1 MHSSKVKDFF
11 SKAPHELLLDDCIW
25 CKDEDGSSNLLLHS
39 QPKPSESFLESTKEA
54 LYSCTECQD
63 AYYRSRLKTSS
74 LFLEC
79 FDNERLIEPLKN
91 FLEGHTTHTCSKF
104 VLTIYEILSN
114 PYHLQSASQTIAA
127 PFWKVIET
135 LIERKKMI
143 RSGIVLPGF
152 FLFLH
157 QSPTLQNWI
166 MQRLPL
172 DFGDCIMQRSS
183 AIPLRRS
190 LSFRQIFQKTN
201 PSEHKRIIL
210 YLPFRLSHHHIQ
222 EMIPLLKGEGLIFSM
237 LKNCKIVGDK
247 AAVIE
252 CLFKYLKEWDPSILR
267 LTLRSFTTSATL
279 LQVFES
285 NCLLKEQEQE
295 EKGLRKEAE
304 TEEVCD
310 FGKLFCSTSSM
321 LEKGNDCY
329 HNILLFYL
337 LKNPSPS
344 MLSLA
349 KAELGSMFVLNTKI
363 HPDLNRLCK
372 QLSIIYRKT
381 ELGIVKQILERFAP
395 LPSSSFPLKSSAPVH
410 VLKLTEGQPPSK
422 LQRLK
427 MEYAEERRVGISGVS
442 GAFGAMSSS
451 SHLYNHLQKQTK
463 PSSIAPSKALSLQQQ
478 QQQRKE
484 QEIDRFG
491 PVVRHSS
498 TVLLGEEE
506 LGRTSI
512 KEKRLKSITA
522 NETLQKQQPLSVQEE
537 IDLLQCFHTKILE
550 NRLPTPLKDSK
561 QTFETHQEYVQ
572 AMEPLIYEET
582 MAQIKQATPITN
594 MTTTVVIESLRY
606 SDSLIDLIT
615 SKGDG
620 ENDASESFSEQEVV
634 ELEGNPGC
642 RGIVMGLIRG
652 KSVKVHLLRS
662 SVPADLIRIGGKL
675 SFIRMDSTIVTDWRQ
690 LLSLYNLRCS
700 PFLANILRGKVFRST
715 VVFGAEER
723 CKNSNLN
730 VSQQMVLQTAK
741 MMPPHSISLVQGPP
755 GTGKT
760 STIDAVVSAILES
773 SVATKI
779 LICCPSNTAVDEIVR
794 RIAISHSGSVIRVG
808 QPESMAEDV
817 KAFSLDRLK
826 ASFAN
831 DKKADCTAAEKV
843 MLSELKERLLKTK
856 AMPPTVQVEQRR
868 KELEVKIR
876 NYQRSITSSSTI
888 SSIELLKKARVICS
902 TLSGAGHETL
912 SIGELNPQTLIVDEA
927 CQSVECLTLI
937 PLRFP
942 SLKRIILVGDPRQLP
957 PTLLSSAP
965 PPSAARSLFERLYQV
980 DPSKSQMLNLQYRMH
995 PEISAF
1001 PSKEFYFSL
1010 LGDSP
1015 SLQKDNA
1022 RPYHQRNQNNAVVEP
1037 FLFCNIIAKTSKHR
1051 HSNAAE
1057 ADCLLEFLKF
1067 FIKTSPKGDRIG
1079 IITPYREQQR
1089 LIKSK
1094 IASNLGSAILEHC
1107 QVMTVDGF
1115 QGQER
1120 EVILFSCVRS
1130 SGDSIGEGG
1139 GRGIGFL
1146 KDERRLN
1153 VALTRSKSTLVVIG
1167 DAGYLASSGS
1177 PCWKRFIS
1185 NATQRGLVKDW
1196 ETVMMGSINT
1206 SLQPSSII
1214 KYIDDLSKSS
1224 LTTKKSDKAPKKI
1237 QSPLERRRN

>member
-11 SKAPHELLLDDCIW
+11 SKAQHELLLDDCIW
-25 CKDEDGSSNLLLHS
+25 CKDEEGSSKLLLHS
-39 QPKPSESFLESTKEA
+39 QPTPPESFLESTKEA

-74 LFLEC
+74 SFLEA

-91 FLEGHTTHTCSKF
+91 FLDGHTTHTCSKF

-114 PYHLQSASQTIAA
+114 PYHLQSATETIAA

-157 QSPTLQNWI
+157 QSQTLQSWI

-183 AIPLRRS
+183 AIPLRRG
-190 LSFRQIFQKTN
+190 LSFKQLFQKTN

-222 EMIPLLKGEGLIFSM
+222 EIIPLLKGEGLIFSM

-247 AAVIE
+247 AAVVR
-252 CLFKYLKEWDPSILR
+252 CLFNYLKEWDPSILR

-279 LQVFES
+279 LEVFES

-295 EKGLRKEAE
+295 GEGEI
-304 TEEVCD
+304 CD

-321 LEKGNDCY
+321 LEKGNDSY
-329 HNILLFYL
+329 HNSLLFYL

-349 KAELGSMFVLNTKI
+349 KTELGSNFVLNTKI
-363 HPDLNRLCK
+363 HPDLNRMCK

-381 ELGIVKQILERFAP
+381 DLGIVKQILERFTP
-395 LPSSSFPLKSSAPVH
+395 LPSFPLKSSAPAH
-410 VLKLTEGQPPSK
+410 VLKLTEGQPTSK

-427 MEYAEERRVGISGVS
+427 MEYAEERRIGVSGVS
-442 GAFGAMSSS
+442 GCGVVSS
-451 SHLYNHLQKQTK
+451 SHLYNHLQKQT
-463 PSSIAPSKALSLQQQ
+463 IPSKMTSSKAVSLQQQ
-478 QQQRKE
+478 NQHHQQRKE
-484 QEIDRFG
+484 QEIGRFG

-506 LGRTSI
+506 LGRDSMRG
-512 KEKRLKSITA
+512 KRFKSITA
-522 NETLQKQQPLSVQEE
+522 NATIQKQQPLSVQEE
-537 IDLLQCFHTKILE
+537 IDLLEYFHTKILE
-550 NRLPTPLKDSK
+550 NRPPPPSQDPK

-582 MAQIKQATPITN
+582 MAQIKQATPITS
-594 MTTTVVIESLRY
+594 MMTTVVIESLRY
-606 SDSLIDLIT
+606 SGSLIDLVT
-615 SKGDG
+615 SNGDDG
-620 ENDASESFSEQEVV
+620 NDASESFAEQEVV
-634 ELEGNPGC
+634 ELESNPGC
-642 RGIVMGLIRG
+642 RGIVMSLIRS

-662 SVPADLIRIGGKL
+662 SVPTDLIRIGGKL

-700 PFLANILRGKVFRST
+700 PFLPNILRGKVFRST
-715 VVFGAEER
+715 VSFREEER

-730 VSQQMVLQTAK
+730 VSQLMVLQTAK
-741 MMPPHSISLVQGPP
+741 VMPPHSISLVQGPP

-760 STIDAVVSAILES
+760 STINAVVGAILES

-794 RIAISHSGSVIRVG
+794 RIATSHSGSVVRVG

-817 KAFSLDRLK
+817 KPFSLDRLK

-831 DKKADCTAAEKV
+831 DKNADSTAAEKL
-843 MLSELKERLLKTK
+843 MLSELKERLQKTK
-856 AMPPTVQVEQRR
+856 AMPPTAQVEQRR

-902 TLSGAGHETL
+902 TLSGAGHEIL
-912 SIGELNPQTLIVDEA
+912 PIGELNPQTLIVDEA

-942 SLKRIILVGDPRQLP
+942 SLQRIILVGDPRQLP
-957 PTLLSSAP
+957 PTLLNPAP
-965 PPSAARSLFERLYQV
+965 PPTAARSLFERLYQV

-1001 PSKEFYFSL
+1001 PSKEFYSSL

-1015 SLQKDNA
+1015 SLQKDNG
-1022 RPYHQRNQNNAVVEP
+1022 RPYHQRNQNNVVVEP
-1037 FLFCNIIAKTSKHR
+1037 FLFCNIIAKTSNHR

-1094 IASNLGSAILEHC
+1094 IATNLGSAILEHC

-1120 EVILFSCVRS
+1120 EIILFSCVRS
-1130 SGDSIGEGG
+1130 SGDAIGEGRG
-1139 GRGIGFL
+1139 GGGIGFL

-1167 DAGYLASSGS
+1167 DAGYLSSSGS
-1177 PCWKRFIS
+1177 PCWKRFVS

-1196 ETVMMGSINT
+1196 ETVMMSSIKT
-1206 SLQPSSII
+1206 SLQPSSTI
-1214 KYIDDLSKSS
+1214 KYIDDLLKSS
-1224 LTTKKSDKAPKKI
+1224 LITKKSDKAPKKI